1 MKKKTVVIFT
11 IALGIMLILQ
21 FISPKAQKVLLV
33 GRLMGFEIDS
43 GSQVVN
49 TGKTIPAS
57 SRKIGTVTFIKADTN
72 EFVALGHSSD
82 TDNEESKIIT
92 GQSYGVNFEGIKKAT
107 RENTGNIVASINR
120 DSKTGYIYND
130 TAYGIFGKV
139 DKIED
144 GYQEIETAKWYD
156 VKKGKASI
164 LIAFEEGEEPRSY
177 DVEITRIDYFNKNK
191 NIKMKVKDKEL
202 IKKAGGIVQGMSGTP
217 LIQNG
222 KLIGAVNFVS
232 TENPSIAYAIFV
244 DKLL

>member
-43 GSQVVN
+43 GSQVAN

-139 DKIED
+139 DK
-144 GYQEIETAKWYD
+144 K
-156 VKKGKASI
+156 
-164 LIAFEEGEEPRSY
+164 
-177 DVEITRIDYFNKNK
+177 
-191 NIKMKVKDKEL
+191 
-202 IKKAGGIVQGMSGTP
+202 
-217 LIQNG
+217 
-222 KLIGAVNFVS
+222 IGRAHV
-232 TENPSIAYAIFV
+232 
-244 DKLL
+244 

>member
-43 GSQVVN
+43 GSQVAN

-107 RENTGNIVASINR
+107 STDVRKAYIVLSERMI
-120 DSKTGYIYND
+120 DS
-130 TAYGIFGKV
+130 
-139 DKIED
+139 
-144 GYQEIETAKWYD
+144 
-156 VKKGKASI
+156 
-164 LIAFEEGEEPRSY
+164 
-177 DVEITRIDYFNKNK
+177 
-191 NIKMKVKDKEL
+191 
-202 IKKAGGIVQGMSGTP
+202 
-217 LIQNG
+217 
-222 KLIGAVNFVS
+222 
-232 TENPSIAYAIFV
+232 
-244 DKLL
+244 